1 MEAICRLNELLFDNE
16 LEIKELSSKVG
27 IKLRVLYRYMN
38 NERIPCLKNCIK
50 LSEFFKCSID
60 YLLGLSNEDNYTDVC
75 SNRTFVEIYEELL
88 RDNKTNNH
96 NVSLSL
102 GIGRNQY
109 YNWKKGISPKIETLI
124 TLSKHFHVSID
135 YLIGKEY

>member
-27 IKLRVLYRYMN
+27 FKLRVLYRYVN

-60 YLLGLSNEDNYTDVC
+60 YLLGLSNEDNYTNTY
-75 SNRTFVEIYEELL
+75 SNRTFIEIYDELL
-88 RDNKTNNH
+88 RDNQTNNH
-96 NVSLSL
+96 SVSLSL

-109 YNWKKGISPKIETLI
+109 YNWKKGVNPKIETLI